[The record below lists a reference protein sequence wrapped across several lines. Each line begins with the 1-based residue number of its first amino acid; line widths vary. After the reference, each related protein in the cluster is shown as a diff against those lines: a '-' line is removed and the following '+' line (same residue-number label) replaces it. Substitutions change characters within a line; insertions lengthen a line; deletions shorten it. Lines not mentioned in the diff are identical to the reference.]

1 MTSEFLLIGGKWCS
15 RYNTNIYKE
24 MSIGLAHL
32 DIEREDLDI
41 DWVGISIALA

>member
-1 MTSEFLLIGGKWCS
+1 
-15 RYNTNIYKE
+15 